1 MRRLLY
7 LCFLCWLPLLA
18 GATAATG
25 AGAALG
31 PTSVSERFV
40 FGVLAT
46 RPAALVEQE
55 HQPLADYLAQQLN
68 AEVQLLVLEYA
79 AMNEALERGQIDF
92 LLTSPGHYLIV
103 RRQFPLAGLLATMIR
118 QENGQPTTHLG
129 GVVIAR
135 ADRSD
140 LRTLADLKGQ
150 RIAAL
155 HPRTLAG
162 YQIQAYELLQAGFDL
177 QRDFVFTYFEHHD
190 GVVQAVLAGQA
201 DVGFVRTGILE
212 ALKKEGR
219 LQAQQ
224 LQVIHAQQHPGFPF
238 QISTQ
243 LYPEWAFAAMERV
256 DSVVARRAAAA
267 LLLLP
272 PGHPATQ
279 GSQIAGFAPPQVYV
293 GVEEVTRA
301 LRLPPFDAAPV
312 FTWADIWERH
322 KIPLLA
328 LAASFLAIVAL
339 LGFSL
344 WHRRELKRQRD
355 ALDRLIQ
362 LWPQPML
369 LISQQR
375 FVQTN
380 RAALALL
387 GLEHEHELL
396 GRPPWDISPPQQ
408 SDGLDSRQRLQAV
421 LDAVQHGQATR
432 LDWDLNRRDGTVVAV
447 ELTLLALEQHAE
459 RHGSQRILCSWTD
472 LTTRKQTERLLQQQ
486 ADRLARSNAELE
498 QFAYVASHDLR
509 QPLRMVNSYVQLL
522 ERRLADRLEDD
533 TRQMMGFVTQ
543 AAQRMDQMLV
553 SLLEYSRV
561 GRKGEPMAPILMR
574 EALDEALR
582 FLAPLSAETQA
593 QIRIR
598 GHWPELLASRNEITR
613 LWQNLVGNAL
623 KFRAP
628 DQVPQIEISAA
639 PDEQG
644 WRFEVADHG
653 IGIDPGQFERLF
665 KVFQRLHTRSE
676 YEGTGIGLAVARKI
690 VERHG
695 GRIWVESAG
704 LGQGSRFV
712 FCLPEQGPDSAQAP
726 GQA

>member
-31 PTSVSERFV
+31 PTSASERFV

-68 AEVQLLVLEYA
+68 AEVQLRVLDFA
-79 AMNEALERGQIDF
+79 AMELALELGQIDF
-92 LLTSPGHYLIV
+92 LLTNPAHYMVV
-103 RRQFPLAGLLATMIR
+103 RRQHPLTGLLATLIR
-118 QENGQPTTHLG
+118 QENRQQTMELG
-129 GVVIAR
+129 GVIFAR

-150 RIAAL
+150 HIAAL
-155 HPRTLAG
+155 EPRALGGFQA
-162 YQIQAYELLQAGFDL
+162 QAYELVQAGFDI
-177 QRDFVFTYFEHHD
+177 QRDFVFTHFERHD
-190 GVVQAVLAGQA
+190 DVVNAVIDGRA
-201 DVGFVRTGILE
+201 DAGFVRTSLLE
-212 ALKKEGR
+212 ALKLEGR

-224 LQVIHAQQHPGFPF
+224 LHIISEQRYPGFPF
-238 QISTQ
+238 LVSTR
-243 LYPEWAFAAMERV
+243 LYPEWAFVAMRRV

-293 GVEEVTRA
+293 GVEDVARA
-301 LRLPPFDAAPV
+301 LRLPPFDAAPE
-312 FTWADIWERH
+312 FTLLDVWERH

-387 GLEHEHELL
+387 GLEHERELL
-396 GRPPWDISPPQQ
+396 GRPPWDVSPPQQ
-408 SDGLDSRQRLQAV
+408 SDGLDSRQRLHEV
-421 LDAVQHGQATR
+421 FEAVQHGRVTR
-432 LDWDLNRRDGTVVAV
+432 LDWELQRRDGTLVAAEV
-447 ELTLLALEQHAE
+447 TLLALEQHDE
-459 RHGSQRILCSWTD
+459 QRTSQRILCSWTD
-472 LTTRKQTERLLQQQ
+472 LTARKQTERLLQQQ
-486 ADRLARSNAELE
+486 ADRLAHSNAELE

-522 ERRLADRLEDD
+522 ERRLAEQLDDD

-561 GRKGEPMAPILMR
+561 GRKGEPMAPISVR
-574 EALDEALR
+574 AALDEALQ

-665 KVFQRLHTRSE
+665 RVFQRLHTRSE

>member
-7 LCFLCWLPLLA
+7 LCLLCLLPLLA

-25 AGAALG
+25 AGPA
-31 PTSVSERFV
+31 TVTERFV
-40 FGVLAT
+40 LGVLAT

-79 AMNEALERGQIDF
+79 AMNLALERRQIDF

-118 QENGQPTTHLG
+118 QENGQQTTQLG
-129 GVVIAR
+129 GVIIAR

-140 LRTLADLKGQ
+140 LRTLADLEGQ

-177 QRDFVFTYFEHHD
+177 QRDFVFTHFELHD
-190 GVVQAVLAGQA
+190 SVVQAVLAGQA

-212 ALKKEGR
+212 ALKREGR
-219 LQAQQ
+219 LQARQ
-224 LQVIHAQQHPGFPF
+224 LQVIHAQQHLGFPF
-238 QISTQ
+238 QVSTR

-279 GSQIAGFAPPQVYV
+279 GSQIAGFAPPQVYLQA
-293 GVEEVTRA
+293 EDLARA
-301 LRLPPFDAAPV
+301 LRLPPFDAAPE

-328 LAASFLAIVAL
+328 LAASFLVIVLL

-344 WHRRELKRQRD
+344 WHRRELQRQRD
-355 ALDRLIQ
+355 ALHRLIQ

-369 LISQQR
+369 LIHQQR
-375 FVQTN
+375 FAQAN
-380 RAALALL
+380 QAALALL
-387 GLEHEHELL
+387 GLAHEHELL
-396 GRPPWDISPPQQ
+396 GRAPWEVSPAQQ
-408 SDGLDSRQRLQAV
+408 GDGLDSRQRLQQV
-421 LDAVQHGQATR
+421 LDAVQHGQVTR
-432 LDWDLNRRDGTVVAV
+432 LDWDLSRRDGAVVAV
-447 ELTLLALEQHAE
+447 EVTLLALEPHAAQ
-459 RHGSQRILCSWTD
+459 RSKQRILCSWTD
-472 LTTRKQTERLLQQQ
+472 LTMRKQTERLLQQQ
-486 ADRLARSNAELE
+486 ADRLVRSNAELE

-522 ERRLADRLEDD
+522 ERRVADRLDED

-561 GRKGEPMAPILMR
+561 GRKGEPMAALLMR

-593 QIRIR
+593 QIHIR
-598 GHWPELLASRNEITR
+598 GHWPELVASRNEITR

-639 PDEQG
+639 PDAQG
-644 WRFEVADHG
+644 WRFEVADNG
-653 IGIDPGQFERLF
+653 IGIDPEQFERLF
-665 KVFQRLHTRSE
+665 RVFQRLHTHSE
-676 YEGTGIGLAVARKI
+676 YEGTGIGLALARKI

-695 GRIWVESAG
+695 GRIWVESDG

-712 FCLPEQGPDSAQAP
+712 FCLPAPGPDAAPAQV
-726 GQA
+726 QA

>member
-1 MRRLLY
+1 MRLICLVW
-7 LCFLCWLPLLA
+7 LIFLPLLA
-18 GATAATG
+18 SANQS
-25 AGAALG
+25 AGPALANDRL
-31 PTSVSERFV
+31 VL
-40 FGVLAT
+40 GVLAT

-68 AEVQLLVLEYA
+68 AEVQLLVLEYS
-79 AMNEALERGQIDF
+79 AMNLALERRQIDF

-118 QENGQPTTHLG
+118 QENGKPTTHLG
-129 GVVIAR
+129 GVIIAR
-135 ADRSD
+135 TDRRD
-140 LRTLADLKGQ
+140 LRTLADLEGQ

-177 QRDFVFTYFEHHD
+177 QRDFVFTYLEHHD
-190 GVVQAVLAGQA
+190 AVVQAVLAGQA

-219 LQAQQ
+219 LQPQQ
-224 LQVIHAQQHPGFPF
+224 LQVIHAQQHLGFPF
-238 QISTQ
+238 QVSTR

-272 PGHPATQ
+272 PGHPVTQ
-279 GSQIAGFAPPQVYV
+279 GSQIAGFAPAQAYV
-293 GVEEVTRA
+293 EVEDVARA
-301 LRLPPFDAAPV
+301 LRLPPFDAAPE

-322 KIPLLA
+322 TIPLLA
-328 LAASFLAIVAL
+328 LAASFLVIVGL

-344 WHRRELKRQRD
+344 WHRRELQRQRD

-369 LISQQR
+369 LIHQQR
-375 FVQTN
+375 FAHAN

-387 GLEHEHELL
+387 GLAHEHELL
-396 GRPPWDISPPQQ
+396 GRAPWEVLPAQQ
-408 SDGLDSRQRLQAV
+408 SDGFDSRQRVLEV
-421 LDAVQHGQATR
+421 LDAVQHGQVTR
-432 LDWDLNRRDGTVVAV
+432 LDWDLSRHNGAVVAV
-447 ELTLLALEQHAE
+447 EVTLLALEPHTPQP
-459 RHGSQRILCSWTD
+459 SNQRILCSWTD
-472 LTTRKQTERLLQQQ
+472 LTLRKQTERLLQQQ
-486 ADRLARSNAELE
+486 TASLVRSNAELE

-522 ERRLADRLEDD
+522 ERRVADRLDED

-561 GRKGEPMAPILMR
+561 GRKGEPMAALLMR

-598 GHWPELLASRNEITR
+598 GHWPELVASRNEITR

-623 KFRAP
+623 KFRAA

-644 WRFEVADHG
+644 WRFEVADKG
-653 IGIDPGQFERLF
+653 IGIDPAQFDRLF
-665 KVFQRLHTRSE
+665 RVFQRLHTRSE
-676 YEGTGIGLAVARKI
+676 YEGTGIGLALARKI

-712 FCLPEQGPDSAQAP
+712 FCLPVQDPDAAPAQV
-726 GQA
+726 QA